1 MKKALI
7 LTTILLAALSGAH
20 LSAQMVDEFT
30 GQTVTL
36 MDSQIAVL
44 GFKDALLDP
53 MNRSAY
59 LKLAKI
65 AQPGMD
71 TIYAISIY
79 LSGKRFL
86 FQDHLYVKAGD
97 EVFDSAAETKDRD
110 YAGGSATESSL
121 YPVTADLLRQMAA
134 ADSVKIRI
142 QGSKGRI
149 ENELKKKGMAKIR
162 AWVADHVPPA

>member
-1 MKKALI
+1 MKKTLI
-7 LTTILLAALSGAH
+7 LTAILISALSGAH

-44 GFKDALLDP
+44 GFKDAMLDP
-53 MNRSAY
+53 MSRSAY
-59 LKLAKI
+59 LKLGKI
-65 AQPGMD
+65 EQPGME
-71 TIYAISIY
+71 TIYAISIN

-110 YAGGSATESSL
+110 FGSGVTTESSL
-121 YPVTADLLRQMAA
+121 YQVTADHLRRMAA
-134 ADSVKIRI
+134 SDSVKIRV

-149 ENELKKKGMAKIR
+149 ENGLKKKGMAKIR
-162 AWVADHVPPA
+162 AWVATHVTD